1 MTVQAPSPERVKRR
15 LAVILASDVA
25 GYSRLVG
32 VDEEDTVRRLGVIT
46 ARFRELVNAHDGR
59 VFNTAGDAVLAEFTS
74 AVDAVRCALD
84 IQEATRAANIDH
96 ALDRRIAF
104 RIGIAVGDVIVG
116 TGGDLLGDGVNIA
129 ARLETLASP
138 GGICVSEEVRTHV
151 QAKIDPGFTDLGL
164 RELKNIAKPVRA
176 FSLGPVAA
184 VGVAP
189 PVALRSARR
198 WLASAAIG
206 LILVVGMGAISRLLL
221 ADHVAGPKRP
231 FVAERVP
238 FVSDNTRAML
248 RDQFTSAPEHKA
260 IALARDGLGVAVGA
274 ATSEQAMLLAM
285 EKCEAQSKAGCEAYA
300 SDDALV
306 WPRPFPPLP
315 EPMRVTG
322 AYPIDLERLPRV
334 SADDLARAGQ
344 NFVPGGDPKALA
356 VGVGGKLGW
365 AFGTGSVVEAIRR
378 AMERCFD
385 RSGSACLLYAI
396 DSQATEQIPRS
407 HAVIGYVDWTTIP
420 GDDRVTLQARYR
432 GTDWRAMAR
441 NENGRFFAA
450 SGEKSEDDAAAAA
463 LTQCRASAVPC
474 HLHAIGSFLV
484 AAE

>member
-1 MTVQAPSPERVKRR
+1 MTLQAPQPERVKRR

-32 VDEEDTVRRLGVIT
+32 VDEEDTVRRLGVIM
-46 ARFRELVNAHDGR
+46 ARFRELVTAHDGR
-59 VFNTAGDAVLAEFTS
+59 VFNTAGDAILAEFTS

-96 ALDRRIAF
+96 APDRRIAF

-164 RELKNIAKPVRA
+164 RELKNIAKPIRA

-184 VGVAP
+184 VGAGP
-189 PVALRSARR
+189 PVASRSVKR
-198 WLASAAIG
+198 WLASVAIG
-206 LILVVGMGAISRLLL
+206 LVAVVGMGAISRLLL

-231 FVAERVP
+231 VVAERVP
-238 FVSDNTRAML
+238 FVSDKTREML
-248 RDQFTSAPEHKA
+248 RDQFTNAPEHKA
-260 IALARDGLGVAVGA
+260 LALSRDGLGVVVGA
-274 ATSEQAMLLAM
+274 ASKEQAMLLAM
-285 EKCEAQSKAGCEAYA
+285 EKCEAQSKAGYEAYA

-306 WPRPFPPLP
+306 WTRPFPPSP

-322 AYPIDLERLPRV
+322 AYPIDLDHLPRV
-334 SADDLARAGQ
+334 SKDDLAWAGQ
-344 NFVPGGDPKALA
+344 SFVPGRGPKALA
-356 VGVGGKLGW
+356 VGVGGQLGW
-365 AFGTGSVVEAIRR
+365 AFNTSSVAEAIRR

-396 DSQATEQIPRS
+396 GGQATEQMPRS
-407 HAVIGYVDWTTIP
+407 HAVVGYVDWTTISN
-420 GDDRVTLQARYR
+420 DDLVTLQTRYR
-432 GTDWRAMAR
+432 GADWRAMAR
-441 NENGRFFAA
+441 NENGGFFAA
-450 SGEKSEDDAAAAA
+450 SGEMTEDDAAAAA
-463 LTQCRASAVPC
+463 LTQCRASSVPC
-474 HLHAIGSFLV
+474 HLYAIGSFLV